1 MAMAEQKSLK
11 CAIYTR
17 KSTEEGLEQAFNS
30 LDAQRE
36 ACEAFAKSQ
45 AHEGWQVL
53 PEHYDDGGF
62 SGGTMDR
69 PALARLLSEIEFG
82 QIDVVIVYK
91 VDRLSRSLADF
102 VRLIELFDQT
112 DVSFVSVTQQFNT
125 STSMGRL
132 TLNVLLS
139 FAQFEREVTS
149 ERIRDKIA
157 ASKKKGMW
165 MGGLVPLGY
174 DRVEKQ
180 LVVNE
185 DEALLVRHIYD
196 RYLTLACVREL
207 KAELD
212 QDGYLSKPRPEHHK
226 SQGHKPF
233 SRGALYTILKNPV
246 YIGKV
251 HHKGEL
257 HDGKHAAIVDKA
269 IWGKVQKTLARN
281 RSKKAARASA
291 KYPSLLGGLVWDD
304 KGNRMSPTYT
314 RRKNRHYPY
323 YISQA
328 VLQYK
333 ENEGG
338 SVLRIPGKIL
348 EATVTDLVLDYLNSP
363 EKILDLLT
371 DRSFSADVLDQ
382 AVRTGARLARDWQ
395 SREASEQIAVL
406 NESVEKVIVA
416 REAIT
421 VHLDQNQLFYML
433 AGRTPDIES
442 NKPIVLT
449 AKVKLQRSGIES
461 KLVYPAGKKP
471 PVHNRSIKA
480 LQEAL
485 LKSMQWNEDLIY
497 GNVRS
502 IDALIERDNLNPRQ
516 VHRLRKLAF
525 LAPDIMDRIITGDVP
540 ETLTLERL
548 KKDFPIDWD
557 AQRSHFGLGQLPH

>member
-1 MAMAEQKSLK
+1 MANADHKALK

-17 KSTEEGLEQAFNS
+17 KSTEEGLDQAFNS

-45 AHEGWQVL
+45 THEGWQVM

-62 SGGTMDR
+62 SGGTMER
-69 PALARLLSEIEFG
+69 PALTRLLAEIESG

-112 DVSFVSVTQQFNT
+112 GVSFVSVTQQFNT

-185 DEALLVRHIYD
+185 AEAKLVRHIYH
-196 RYLTLACVREL
+196 RYLALGCVREL

-212 QDGYLSKPRPEHHK
+212 RDGYVSKPRPEHHRSK
-226 SQGHKPF
+226 GQKPF
-233 SRGALYTILKNPV
+233 SRGALYTVLKNPV
-246 YIGKV
+246 YLGKV
-251 HHKGEL
+251 HHKGKL
-257 HDGKHAAIVDKA
+257 HDGKHAAIVNKT
-269 IWGKVQKTLARN
+269 IWEEVQAVLARN
-281 RSKKAARASA
+281 RSNKASRASA

-304 KGNRMSPTYT
+304 RGNRMSPTYT

-333 ENEGG
+333 EDEGG
-338 SVLRIPGKIL
+338 SVLRVPGKTL
-348 EATVTDLVLDYLNSP
+348 EATTTDLLLNFLSSADQ
-363 EKILDLLT
+363 ILDLLVDIGLSG
-371 DRSFSADVLDQ
+371 DRLDHAVQ
-382 AVRTGARLARDWQ
+382 AGAALASDWQ
-395 SREASEQIAVL
+395 SRAISDQITII
-406 NESVEKVIVA
+406 NELIA
-416 REAIT
+416 RVVVSKKT
-421 VHLDQNQLFYML
+421 VTIQLDRNCLLIRL
-433 AGRTPDIES
+433 AGLALDTKSQQHITLE
-442 NKPIVLT
+442 T
-449 AKVKLQRSGIES
+449 AVNLRRSGIES
-461 KLVYPAGKKP
+461 KLIYPAGGETT
-471 PVHNRSIKA
+471 VHDRSVKA

-485 LKSMQWNEDLIY
+485 LKSLKWNEDLVS

-502 IDALIERDNLNPRQ
+502 IDALIERDRLNPRQ

-525 LAPDIMDRIITGDVP
+525 LAPDIMERIIAGEVP

-548 KKDFPIDWD
+548 KKDFPVKW
-557 AQRSHFGLGQLPH
+557 AEQRSHFGLSQASH